1 MESILNVHKAFKK
14 ARDDELGRYLEGCLK
29 NYKEGNMT
37 SDDVTNAYYEKLI
50 SFKIGIDAI
59 AQKFSELKKK
69 HPEIKHP
76 EKNNENRTA
85 RKHKR
90 EDDHHANPAVIDT
103 TLLLEKVI
111 EGLKYALFGSYIFLN
126 IYILGGSKSD
136 WPKNQI
142 SIKITNFILTSR
154 STPLGTGLPLL
165 GDSDR

>member
-1 MESILNVHKAFKK
+1 M
-14 ARDDELGRYLEGCLK
+14 
-29 NYKEGNMT
+29 
-37 SDDVTNAYYEKLI
+37 
-50 SFKIGIDAI
+50 DAI
-59 AQKFSELKKK
+59 ATKFTKLKKK

-90 EDDHHANPAVIDT
+90 EDDHHANPAVIDM

-142 SIKITNFILTSR
+142 SISI
-154 STPLGTGLPLL
+154 
-165 GDSDR
+165 